1 MPLCIHR
8 PTFGLLLATLFI
20 TCTSPTMTHAYEAHA
35 DEVIKLWPGTPPG
48 PAREVGEEE
57 DITKPEDRLIAGR
70 RIIKLA
76 NVAMPEAHVYLPP
89 KDKRSGS
96 AVVVCPGGGF
106 HILAWDL
113 EGTEVAEWLTS
124 IGVTAIV
131 LKYRVPTGSV
141 DPKWLQPVQ
150 DAQRTL
156 SIVRSRAAD
165 WGLKTD
171 QIGILGFSAGGHTA
185 GRTALTTER
194 LYEPVDEADRQPFL
208 PDAAMLIYPAYFA
221 NNEET
226 KLAEDLKVT
235 KDSPKMFMVHAFDD
249 PITVQSSLLLTSA
262 LKKAGVASE
271 LHVYDTGGHGY
282 GLRPVDGQ
290 PVTMW
295 PKRCDDWLKRN
306 AWTK

>member
-221 NNEET
+221 NKEET

-306 AWTK
+306 GWTK

>member
-156 SIVRSRAAD
+156 SIVRSLAAD

-221 NNEET
+221 NKEET